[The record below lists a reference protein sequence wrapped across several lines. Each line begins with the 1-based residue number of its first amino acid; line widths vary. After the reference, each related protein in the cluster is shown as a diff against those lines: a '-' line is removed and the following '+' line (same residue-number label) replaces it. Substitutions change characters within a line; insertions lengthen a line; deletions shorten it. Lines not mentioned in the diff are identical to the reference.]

1 MSDPAQ
7 WASWLPECNGISSPY
22 PAIQEAVEYNP
33 PAPTPVFDGH
43 VSPHSVVNP
52 TPYKSIPNWNEQ
64 KRELRITLMRHPV
77 KPEFLKDAY
86 REAKRKHGT
95 VKSVVVYVLRGLG
108 DLHSIKV
115 LQTLGF
121 SKNEGRSV
129 PHGVVYVRDT
139 KKQEPKRKPEPKP
152 EPKELNWSERELQ
165 ITSEAIKARRAIGV
179 HETFLTGLLREQ
191 AEQQKEVDEQNAAR
205 DAVKDTE
212 EWKELCRQE
221 REIQK
226 QLDELA
232 RGQTCQP

>member
-121 SKNEGRSV
+121 SKM
-129 PHGVVYVRDT
+129 
-139 KKQEPKRKPEPKP
+139 
-152 EPKELNWSERELQ
+152 
-165 ITSEAIKARRAIGV
+165 KAGACR
-179 HETFLTGLLREQ
+179 TGLCMSETRKSRSPSVSQSPNLSR
-191 AEQQKEVDEQNAAR
+191 KN
-205 DAVKDTE
+205 
-212 EWKELCRQE
+212 
-221 REIQK
+221 
-226 QLDELA
+226 
-232 RGQTCQP
+232 

>member
-1 MSDPAQ
+1 
-7 WASWLPECNGISSPY
+7 
-22 PAIQEAVEYNP
+22 
-33 PAPTPVFDGH
+33 
-43 VSPHSVVNP
+43 
-52 TPYKSIPNWNEQ
+52 
-64 KRELRITLMRHPV
+64 MRHPV
-77 KPEFLKDAY
+77 TTKFLKDAY

-139 KKQEPKRKPEPKP
+139 KKQDPKRKPEPKP
-152 EPKELNWSERELQ
+152 QVLEPKELNWSERELQ
-165 ITSEAIKARRAIGV
+165 ITSDSIEARRAIGV

-191 AEQQKEVDEQNAAR
+191 AEQQKAVDEQNAAR
-205 DAVKDTE
+205 DSVKDTD
-212 EWKELCRQE
+212 EWKELDRQE

-226 QLDELA
+226 QLNALKA
-232 RGQTCQP
+232 GKS